1 MFYPAYI
8 NLQDR
13 KCLVIGG
20 GTVAERKVVAMLISG
35 GDVTVISPD
44 ATELVAFLA
53 HNGTI
58 RWHKR
63 QVKAGDTT
71 GYFLVCAATDF
82 TDINTDVFREAHEKN
97 KIRLVNV
104 VDVIPQ
110 CTFAAASVVTDG
122 ELMISISTSG
132 KSPAM
137 SRRIREHFE
146 KVLHASSLYTLGY
159 EEGEPVP
166 IENQGLP
173 YPVYFLLEGRTCI
186 ILCKQKTPEIE
197 HRISLLNR
205 CDAATVCI
213 APDKL
218 KPHHLEDAFLVVAD
232 TAISREWKGGKNGR
246 MGPNLPTFQPSNL
259 SAENRKQPESQ
270 ESLVAIWEC
279 LDEPSA
285 GTYFT
290 PELVIDGNLIISVS
304 PRNIGAVCNRTSFK
318 SRHLH
323 RRGEVTSSLSNQFEN
338 NGYGAFIEFLGTLRP
353 QVLKA
358 FSTSKKRAEFFDTL
372 IDYVEPV
379 ASNQLSVASKG
390 EETPKQK
397 HSSLET
403 GNWKLETSPQT
414 CCFRLANRECSA
426 ECLFNWIRS
435 GNLERAN
442 TFTSDLLTAES
453 RKPKAV

>member
-53 HNGTI
+53 HIGTI

-82 TDINTDVFREAHEKN
+82 TDINTAVFTEAYEKN
-97 KIRLVNV
+97 NIRLVNV

-122 ELMISISTSG
+122 ELMLSISTSG

-137 SRRIREHFE
+137 SRRIREYLE

-186 ILCKQKTPEIE
+186 VVCEQKTPEIE
-197 HRISLLNR
+197 RRISLLNR
-205 CDAATVCI
+205 CGATTVRI

-218 KPHHLEDAFLVVAD
+218 KPHHLTDAFLVVAD
-232 TAISREWKGGKNGR
+232 NVSMVDAVSKGESGFIS
-246 MGPNLPTFQPSNL
+246 
-259 SAENRKQPESQ
+259 
-270 ESLVAIWEC
+270 EC
-279 LDEPSA
+279 LNEVGAGLPSPYS
-285 GTYFT
+285 TYFT
-290 PELVIDGNLIISVS
+290 PDLVIDDNLIISVS

-318 SRHLH
+318 ARHLH
-323 RRGEVTSSLSNQFEN
+323 KQLTNQFEN
-338 NGYGAFIEFLGTLRP
+338 NGYGTFIEFLGTLRP

-358 FSTSKKRAEFFDTL
+358 FPTSKKRAEFFDRL
-372 IDYVEPV
+372 IDTVEG
-379 ASNQLSVASKG
+379 SVSG
-390 EETPKQK
+390 LQTPP
-397 HSSLET
+397 T
-403 GNWKLETSPQT
+403 T
-414 CCFRLANRECSA
+414 CCFRLADHDCSA
-426 ECLFNWIRS
+426 ECLFNWIRQ
-435 GNLERAN
+435 GKWERAKEVI
-442 TFTSDLLTAES
+442 SDRL
-453 RKPKAV
+453 

>member
-8 NLQDR
+8 NLQNQ

-53 HNGTI
+53 NIGTI

-63 QVKAGDTT
+63 QVKAGDTN
-71 GYFLVCAATDF
+71 GYFLICAATDF
-82 TDINTDVFREAHEKN
+82 TDINTAVFREAHEKN

-122 ELMISISTSG
+122 ELMLSISTSG
-132 KSPAM
+132 KSPAT

-146 KVLHASSLYTLGY
+146 KVLHTSSLYTLGH
-159 EEGEPVP
+159 ENGEPVP

-173 YPVYFLLEGRTCI
+173 YPVYFLLEDRTCI
-186 ILCKQKTPEIE
+186 ILCEQKTPEIE
-197 HRISLLNR
+197 RRISLLNR
-205 CDAATVCI
+205 CGAAVVCI

-218 KPHHLEDAFLVVAD
+218 KPHHLEDAFLVVTD
-232 TAISREWKGGKNGR
+232 KSSVIVGVGLPNPYDKNG
-246 MGPNLPTFQPSNL
+246 FIS
-259 SAENRKQPESQ
+259 
-270 ESLVAIWEC
+270 EC
-279 LDEPSA
+279 LDEPSI

-290 PELVIDGNLIISVS
+290 PDLVIDDNLIISVS
-304 PRNIGAVCNRTSFK
+304 PRNSIDLNK

-323 RRGEVTSSLSNQFEN
+323 KQLTNQFEN
-338 NGYGAFIEFLGTLRP
+338 NGYGAFIEFLGVLRP
-353 QVLKA
+353 EVLKA

-372 IDYVEPV
+372 IDHVEQE
-379 ASNQLSVASKG
+379 NLQ
-390 EETPKQK
+390 
-397 HSSLET
+397 
-403 GNWKLETSPQT
+403 PQT
-414 CCFRLANRECSA
+414 CCFRLTNRECSA
-426 ECLFNWIRS
+426 ECLFNWVRS

-442 TFTSDLLTAES
+442 TFTADLLQE
-453 RKPKAV
+453 VNC